1 MTPSIQHNLQSLNW
15 VQEIIIRPARN
26 EDLKSLEWEG
36 AYIQYRKIYQRSF
49 QKSCEGKTLMWVAD
63 FPNFG
68 IVAQVFIQLESNRRD
83 LADGTNKAYLYAFR
97 VRPAFRN
104 QGLGIKMLDFAEK
117 DVWRRGFSE
126 MTLNVA
132 QKNEA
137 AIRLY
142 QRTGYTIVGYE
153 KGDWTFRDHHN
164 NLRRIIEPAWK
175 MRKNLSCL
183 GKNNLK

>member
-1 MTPSIQHNLQSLNW
+1 MTTAKQHHDLRSKNW
-15 VQEIIIRPARN
+15 VQEITFRPVRFT
-26 EDLKSLEWEG
+26 DLKSLEWEG
-36 AYIQYRKIYQRSF
+36 AYIQYRKIYQRTF
-49 QKSCEGKTLMWVAD
+49 QKSCEGKTLMWAAD
-63 FPNFG
+63 LPNFG
-68 IVAQVFIQLESNRRD
+68 IVAQVFIQLESNRLD

-97 VRPAFRN
+97 VRPAYRN

-117 DVWRRGFSE
+117 DIWQRGFNE

-142 QRTGYTIVGYE
+142 QRTGYTIIGYE

-175 MRKNLSCL
+175 MSKKLSF
-183 GKNNLK
+183 